1 MRPSQI
7 LFNTCLLLRSNCSAI
22 LIQSLILCLVCF
34 DVIGQEIIFP
44 PNTPVCVLDIDNDGA
59 VSGANELESCG
70 SGELY
75 NAITD
80 LPGPATALSCPL
92 GKTPC
97 ARLDNNVCQID
108 GSACGEFDATC
119 DRPQACNPIIWDED
133 GGPATL
139 VYNLASPDL
148 YFCPSNGMT
157 YTNLTDATASCRLM
171 GEIIDQ
177 VIFIDGF
184 VDFWVCLRTGNQFNI
199 EAAAVAD
206 CTYIG
211 DIGVATIDVLAGAPE
226 NWYCAEN
233 NTTYGTEFDGLDGCR
248 IVHSIS
254 GFDCP
259 STIGNDK
266 HLTLAAC
273 EATCEQTGACAVES
287 GQMQCPLGAFDCI
300 NEIPGSEDYFC
311 SPSVC
316 ATYEDAG
323 TYTPPVDDAFTPN
336 DGAITE
342 ADGCT
347 DFIQIFNGKAESC
360 RLPGIA
366 SAYQNCCNKADEDL
380 LTDSQGS
387 VSESVLWAAGI
398 NALYDAGAAAY
409 AAYSAVPA
417 GSGAGA
423 AAGSTASAFQS
434 SLLESLGS
442 TTVIVAV
449 AVVAVTTYLE
459 NACPPEGVVTAIKKK
474 ANQCV
479 LLGQICTTSFLGSCV
494 QEREVHCCFNSLM
507 ATLVQVG
514 GRAQLGMDF
523 GTAETPNCRGFTPE
537 EFQSID
543 FSKIDLTAYYAEIE
557 TRAQGD
563 VENEITNVISDA
575 ASGI

>member
-1 MRPSQI
+1 MSPNHI
-7 LFNTCLLLRSNCSAI
+7 LFNICLLLRSSSRAI
-22 LIQSLILCLVCF
+22 LIQACLLIVICLDAV
-34 DVIGQEIIFP
+34 GQEIIFP
-44 PNTPVCVLDIDNDGA
+44 PNTPVCVLDIDNDGS
-59 VSGANELESCG
+59 VSGANELETCG

-92 GKTPC
+92 GKTAC

-108 GSACGEFDATC
+108 GSACGEFDASC

-133 GGPATL
+133 AGPATL
-139 VYNLASPDL
+139 VYNLASSDH
-148 YFCPSNGMT
+148 YFCSSNGMT
-157 YTNLTDATASCRLM
+157 YTNVTDATAGCRVL
-171 GEIIDQ
+171 G
-177 VIFIDGF
+177 V
-184 VDFWVCLRTGNQFNI
+184 
-199 EAAAVAD
+199 
-206 CTYIG
+206 
-211 DIGVATIDVLAGAPE
+211 VATINVIPGDPE
-226 NWYCAEN
+226 NWYCSEN
-233 NTTYGTEFDGLDGCR
+233 NTSYASEFDGLAGCR

-266 HLTLAAC
+266 HLTIAAC
-273 EATCEQTGACAVES
+273 EATCEQTGACTLES

-300 NEIPGSEDYFC
+300 NETPGSEDYFC

-316 ATYEDAG
+316 ATYEDEG

-366 SAYQNCCNKADEDL
+366 SAYQNCCNEADEDL

-387 VSESVLWAAGI
+387 MSESVLWAAGI

-423 AAGSTASAFQS
+423 AAGTTPSAFQS

-442 TTVIVAV
+442 TTVIVTV

-543 FSKIDLTAYYAEIE
+543 FSKIDLTAYYAEID

-563 VENEITNVISDA
+563 VKNEITTVINDA